1 MSSIYDFT
9 LTSIEGK
16 PMPLADYRGKV
27 LLLVNVAS
35 ACGLTPQY
43 NGLQKLY
50 SNKQSDGLVVIG
62 LPCNQFGAQEPGTEP
77 EIQNFCSTKFSVT
90 FPLTSKIDVN
100 GARRHPLYDFLAGKN
115 AKFPGDITWNFEKFL
130 IGRNGDVLARFEPK
144 QGPMNEE
151 LRAAINT
158 ALAV

>member
-9 LTSIEGK
+9 LTAIDGK
-16 PMPLADYRGKV
+16 PMPLSAYQGKV

-50 SNKQSDGLVVIG
+50 SNKQSEGLVVVG
-62 LPCNQFGAQEPGTEP
+62 VPCNQFGAQEPGTES
-77 EIQNFCSTKFSVT
+77 EIQNFCSTNFSVT
-90 FPLTSKIDVN
+90 FPLASKVDVN
-100 GARRHPLYDFLAGKN
+100 GSGRHPLYEFLAGKN

-144 QGPMNEE
+144 QGPMNED
-151 LRAAINT
+151 LRSAINV
-158 ALAV
+158 ALAS

>member
-1 MSSIYDFT
+1 
-9 LTSIEGK
+9 
-16 PMPLADYRGKV
+16 MPLSDYRGKV

-50 SNKQSDGLVVIG
+50 DNKKADGLVIIG
-62 LPCNQFGAQEPGTEP
+62 LPCNQFGAQEPGTEV
-77 EIQNFCSTKFSVT
+77 EIRDFCSTKFNVS

-100 GARRHPLYDFLAGKN
+100 GANRHPLYEFLAGKD
-115 AKFPGDITWNFEKFL
+115 ARFPGDITWNFEKFL
-130 IGRNGDVLARFEPK
+130 IGRQGEVLQRFEPK

-151 LRAAINT
+151 LRTAINA
-158 ALAV
+158 ALAP

>member
-1 MSSIYDFT
+1 MTSVYDFT
-9 LTSIEGK
+9 LTGIDGK
-16 PMPLADYRGKV
+16 PMPLAQFKGQV

-50 SNKQSDGLVVIG
+50 ANKGAEGLTVIG
-62 LPCNQFGAQEPGTEP
+62 LPCNQFAAQEPGSDA
-77 EIQNFCSTKFSVT
+77 EIQNFCSTKFNVT
-90 FPLTSKIDVN
+90 FPMTSKIEVN
-100 GARRHPLYDFLAGKN
+100 GANRHPLYQHLISQ
-115 AKFPGDITWNFEKFL
+115 FPGDITWNFEKFL

-151 LRAAINT
+151 LRAAINA
-158 ALAV
+158 ALAS

>member
-1 MSSIYDFT
+1 MSSVYDFT
-9 LTSIEGK
+9 LTTIDGK

-50 SNKQSDGLVVIG
+50 TNKQAEGLVVIG
-62 LPCNQFGAQEPGTEP
+62 LPCNQFGAQEPGTES
-77 EIQNFCSTKFSVT
+77 EIKNFCSTTFNVT
-90 FPLTSKIDVN
+90 FPLSSKIEVN
-100 GARRHPLYDFLAGKN
+100 GSGRHPLYEFLAGKS

-130 IGRNGDVLARFEPK
+130 IGRHGDILARFEPK
-144 QGPMNEE
+144 QGPMNED
-151 LRAAINT
+151 LRAAIHA
-158 ALAV
+158 ALAP